1 MRSARIV
8 VLTVFVLGMLGFS
21 QSVRQVNQPISTTT
35 GPLLEDGTPVK
46 LRIART
52 VSSADAH
59 VGETVDFEV
68 LEEVRLGT
76 FLMIPKGGVAW
87 ATVTEAQS
95 KRRMAR
101 GGKLDMNIDSVRLV
115 DGEKAALRAV
125 KEVKGGGHTGAMTG
139 AIVGTAIVF
148 FPAAPLFLFMHGKD
162 ISIPKGTEITAY
174 INGNFPVDVSKFSGG
189 APSLQLT
196 GAVGTSV
203 PASATATLDISST
216 PLNADIEVDGSFI
229 GNTPSSFGLAGG
241 EHTVKISKSGY
252 KPWERKVKTST
263 GAARLVAE
271 LEAMPAGYV
280 PPPATAPRPV
290 ETDRTSLVPLNA
302 KAPAAPVAA
311 KTAEYTRIES
321 AAIVGVRDENVVE
334 ERHPSP
340 AQFTTKERSGEP
352 SICASLGIK
361 TETTD
366 VAGAKISEIANGSVA
381 DHGGLHVGDTI
392 KSVDGKAVGGPAE
405 LEAAL
410 SNRAPGS
417 KIRVEYMFS

>member
-162 ISIPKGTEITAY
+162 ISIPKGTEVTAY
-174 INGNFPVDVSKFSGG
+174 INGNFPVDSSKFQGTASSIQVAGTNN
-189 APSLQLT
+189 A
-196 GAVGTSV
+196 AVGT
-203 PASATATLDISST
+203 ATLEISST
-216 PLNADIEVDGSFI
+216 PPNADIEVDGNFV
-229 GNTPSSFGLAGG
+229 GNTPSSLGLASG
-241 EHTVKISKSGY
+241 EHTVKITKSGY
-252 KPWERKVKTST
+252 KPWQRKITTST
-263 GAARLVAE
+263 GVAKLSPE
-271 LEAMPAGYV
+271 LEIVSPGTAAPTIAE
-280 PPPATAPRPV
+280 PATSETKRTSPALLETTAPV
-290 ETDRTSLVPLNA
+290 EQMIPSSVTVSTR
-302 KAPAAPVAA
+302 PAS
-311 KTAEYTRIES
+311 TT
-321 AAIVGVRDENVVE
+321 
-334 ERHPSP
+334 PS
-340 AQFTTKERSGEP
+340 TG
-352 SICASLGIK
+352 LG
-361 TETTD
+361 
-366 VAGAKISEIANGSVA
+366 S
-381 DHGGLHVGDTI
+381 
-392 KSVDGKAVGGPAE
+392 
-405 LEAAL
+405 
-410 SNRAPGS
+410 
-417 KIRVEYMFS
+417 

>member
-139 AIVGTAIVF
+139 AMVGTAIVF
-148 FPAAPLFLFMHGKD
+148 FPAASLF
-162 ISIPKGTEITAY
+162 PK
-174 INGNFPVDVSKFSGG
+174 
-189 APSLQLT
+189 APKSL
-196 GAVGTSV
+196 
-203 PASATATLDISST
+203 P
-216 PLNADIEVDGSFI
+216 
-229 GNTPSSFGLAGG
+229 
-241 EHTVKISKSGY
+241 
-252 KPWERKVKTST
+252 TST
-263 GAARLVAE
+263 VTSRLT
-271 LEAMPAGYV
+271 LLSFSRIQR
-280 PPPATAPRPV
+280 PPRLTPR
-290 ETDRTSLVPLNA
+290 
-302 KAPAAPVAA
+302 
-311 KTAEYTRIES
+311 
-321 AAIVGVRDENVVE
+321 
-334 ERHPSP
+334 
-340 AQFTTKERSGEP
+340 
-352 SICASLGIK
+352 
-361 TETTD
+361 
-366 VAGAKISEIANGSVA
+366 
-381 DHGGLHVGDTI
+381 
-392 KSVDGKAVGGPAE
+392 
-405 LEAAL
+405 
-410 SNRAPGS
+410 
-417 KIRVEYMFS
+417 